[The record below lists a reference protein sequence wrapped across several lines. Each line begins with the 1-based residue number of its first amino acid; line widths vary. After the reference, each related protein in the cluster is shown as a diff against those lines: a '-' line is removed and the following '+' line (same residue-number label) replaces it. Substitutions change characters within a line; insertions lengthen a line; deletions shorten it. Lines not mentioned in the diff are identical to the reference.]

1 MKNTIEYKNYYG
13 TVECSIEDGVLF
25 VKVIGVRS
33 RISYEGSTVNELIAN
48 FHGAVDTYL
57 NTCEN
62 EGVKP
67 EKSFKGMFNV
77 RISPELH
84 MRAALYAIENHITL
98 NRFVGDAIKAAL
110 IDKS

>member
-13 TVECSIEDGVLF
+13 TVECSEEDGVLF
-25 VKVIGVRS
+25 GKVIGVRS
-33 RISYEGSTVNELIAN
+33 LISYEGTTVNELIAN

-62 EGVKP
+62 EGVEP

-84 MRAALYAIENHITL
+84 MRAALYAIENRITL
-98 NRFVGDAIKAAL
+98 NRFVEDAIKAAL
-110 IDKS
+110 SDKS